1 MPLPR
6 LFVPALCLAL
16 LCTAA
21 PQAQAQAAQAARPAA
36 SNSQSSADTA
46 VSLLGGKL
54 RFALPAGYQA
64 TPLPHG
70 EAAQG
75 TAGAEGT
82 LYMNESQKRIVVATQ
97 LPLQNDAGAA
107 GADEVFLAG
116 VSEGFIT
123 QQAQALA
130 DFHKTG
136 EAQVILNGLP
146 AQRLDATASIGGGK
160 TLTTYFI
167 VAEGKR
173 MAVIQ
178 VISRE
183 ADRSGHDA
191 MVQRILGKHP

>member
-6 LFVPALCLAL
+6 LFAPALCLAV
-16 LCTAA
+16 LCAA
-21 PQAQAQAAQAARPAA
+21 LPLAQAQAQAAPPAA
-36 SNSQSSADTA
+36 AASTPSTGTA

-54 RFALPAGYQA
+54 HFMLPPGYQA
-64 TPLPHG
+64 AALPHG
-70 EAAQG
+70 DAAKG
-75 TAGAEGT
+75 TADAEGT
-82 LYMNESQKRIVVATQ
+82 LYMNDSQKRIVVATQ
-97 LPLQNDAGAA
+97 LPLQNDAGAT

-116 VSEGFIT
+116 ISEGFVT
-123 QQAQALA
+123 QQAQALP

-173 MAVIQ
+173 MAVVQ

-183 ADRSGHDA
+183 ADRSGHETL
-191 MVQRILGKHP
+191 VQHILGK

>member
-6 LFVPALCLAL
+6 LFAPAFCLAV
-16 LCTAA
+16 LCAA
-21 PQAQAQAAQAARPAA
+21 LPLAQAQAARPAA
-36 SNSQSSADTA
+36 AASTPSTGTA

-54 RFALPAGYQA
+54 HFMLPPGYQA
-64 TPLPHG
+64 AALPHG
-70 EAAQG
+70 DAAKG
-75 TAGAEGT
+75 TADAEGT
-82 LYMNESQKRIVVATQ
+82 LYMNDSQKRIVVATQ

-116 VSEGFIT
+116 ISEGFVT
-123 QQAQALA
+123 QQAQALP

-173 MAVIQ
+173 MAVVQ

-191 MVQRILGKHP
+191 MVQRILGK